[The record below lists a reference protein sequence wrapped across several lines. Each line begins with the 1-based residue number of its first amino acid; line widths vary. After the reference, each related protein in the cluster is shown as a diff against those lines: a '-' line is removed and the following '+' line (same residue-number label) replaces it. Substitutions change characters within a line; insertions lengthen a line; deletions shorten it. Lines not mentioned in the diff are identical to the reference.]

1 MKKSRS
7 KYQQPKPKNK
17 KKSRFKKERKTQSFK
32 TKQQE
37 VLLSGNT
44 LWLLT
49 SEC

>member
-17 KKSRFKKERKTQSFK
+17 KKSRFKERKTQSFK

-37 VLLSGNT
+37 VLLSDNT

-49 SEC
+49 SER